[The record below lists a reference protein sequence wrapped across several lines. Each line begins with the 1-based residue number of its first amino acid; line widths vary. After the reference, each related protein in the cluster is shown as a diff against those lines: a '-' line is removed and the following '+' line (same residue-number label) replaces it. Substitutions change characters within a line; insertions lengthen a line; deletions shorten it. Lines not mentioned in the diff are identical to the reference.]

1 MLQRIEKLKLMLI
14 IIHSEAAFGV
24 YNKLMS
30 YKLKDDFKSF
40 LIMF

>member
-24 YNKLMS
+24 YNKLMA
-30 YKLKDDFKSF
+30 YKLKDDFK
-40 LIMF
+40 